1 MQTSFTTALRELD
14 SRLDRLIGIITVELN
29 ELENT
34 YPKKITI
41 NADADKNGAIS
52 FNGYV
57 MSDNRYKNCILF
69 GHFRSKITD
78 DVYKRSSGKIE
89 NFMTS
94 YDKDKVRV
102 TRNASTITVT
112 SGRHDLAFAIR

>member
-34 YPKKITI
+34 YPQKITI
-41 NADADKNGAIS
+41 SADADKNGAIS

-69 GHFRSKITD
+69 GHFRSK
-78 DVYKRSSGKIE
+78 DVEYKWSSGTIKD
-89 NFMTS
+89 FMTS